1 MGGLIS
7 RLFLAEIGVK
17 GKESSRL
24 SQNKSNL
31 IFEKLIVK
39 MADEGEIEN
48 FIEKFIKFVYLT
60 FKSKI

>member
-7 RLFLAEIGVK
+7 RLFLAERGVK

-31 IFEKLIVK
+31 IFEKLLS
-39 MADEGEIEN
+39 
-48 FIEKFIKFVYLT
+48 F
-60 FKSKI
+60 SKKLLKTNKNL

>member
-7 RLFLAEIGVK
+7 RLFLAKRGVK

-31 IFEKLIVK
+31 IFEKL
-39 MADEGEIEN
+39 EIL
-48 FIEKFIKFVYLT
+48 KFYSFFFKKIIKNQ
-60 FKSKI
+60 

>member
-7 RLFLAEIGVK
+7 RLFLAERGVK

-31 IFEKLIVK
+31 IFENIYFTVSFSKKI
-39 MADEGEIEN
+39 
-48 FIEKFIKFVYLT
+48 IKNQ
-60 FKSKI
+60 

>member
-7 RLFLAEIGVK
+7 RLFLAKRGVK